1 MLDNDLT
8 RCLGE
13 GNAGAIC
20 QRRQECDRYL
30 AIAEDEARDARTGQR
45 PFRRMEVMLCRP
57 PNMAYFWP
65 VENSR

>member
-8 RCLGE
+8 RCLGA
-13 GNAGAIC
+13 GNAGTIC
-20 QRRQECDRYL
+20 QRRAECDRYL

-45 PFRRMEVMLCRP
+45 PFRRHAGMLCQP

-65 VENSR
+65 VEGK